1 MENYGNNNEE
11 EYKHFIDLMK
21 NKTNLFEEEYDFLKN
36 KLKNK
41 NSDLIIKFLEIKVRQ
56 HKEEEYYKKI
66 LEIVLSDKELI
77 LKGKYIFNI
86 ILDKNIISPKIG
98 NEENKEKLKQNFL
111 SFTNKEN
118 KLFEILEKEKNLEN
132 NIIIDE
138 ILLYLF
144 ESYVNSYFD
153 SIKGE
158 EQFIIKETLFGL
170 SLDYLDKSLTFIE
183 SVLKK
188 NNILYEHIGFLLS
201 IVYLKCYLVRMI
213 EVITYDNKLQ
223 FAGDISIIMKTIE
236 GNEKNKFRFVIKLF
250 LLKLIRNKT
259 IDYESFL
266 KYDFSKLKIEFIKN
280 KEEFNFEE
288 TLENILDY
296 FFLPLEYIE
305 KFDESF
311 IIFYKTTENQF
322 ITEKDYFISL
332 IKEQK
337 GGFDIFITHL
347 INKLISNYTKE
358 NYIQNNKQ
366 LLNSFSNWNLEIL
379 NNTQSPEILKTFIT
393 LFSNPDKFLQS
404 ILPNISK
411 NEYEIFLFSFRLI
424 SNC

>member
-1 MENYGNNNEE
+1 MNNNLELKEFEKLLLENYGNHNEE

-21 NKTNLFEEEYDFLKN
+21 NKTNLFEEEYEFLKN

-41 NSDLIIKFLEIKVRQ
+41 NSDLIIKFLEIKVTQ
-56 HKEEEYYKKI
+56 CKEEEYYKKI
-66 LEIVLSDKELI
+66 LEIILSDKELI

-86 ILDKNIISPKIG
+86 ILDKNIISPKKG
-98 NEENKEKLKQNFL
+98 NEEIKEKLKQNFL
-111 SFTNKEN
+111 SFTNEEN

-170 SLDYLDKSLTFIE
+170 SLDYLDKSLTFIQ

-201 IVYLKCYLVRMI
+201 IVYIKCYLVRMI

-236 GNEKNKFRFVIKLF
+236 GNEKNKFRFENF
-250 LLKLIRNKT
+250 
-259 IDYESFL
+259 
-266 KYDFSKLKIEFIKN
+266 
-280 KEEFNFEE
+280 FNQIHQE
-288 TLENILDY
+288 
-296 FFLPLEYIE
+296 
-305 KFDESF
+305 
-311 IIFYKTTENQF
+311 
-322 ITEKDYFISL
+322 
-332 IKEQK
+332 
-337 GGFDIFITHL
+337 
-347 INKLISNYTKE
+347 
-358 NYIQNNKQ
+358 
-366 LLNSFSNWNLEIL
+366 
-379 NNTQSPEILKTFIT
+379 
-393 LFSNPDKFLQS
+393 
-404 ILPNISK
+404 
-411 NEYEIFLFSFRLI
+411 
-424 SNC
+424 

>member
-1 MENYGNNNEE
+1 M
-11 EYKHFIDLMK
+11 
-21 NKTNLFEEEYDFLKN
+21 
-36 KLKNK
+36 
-41 NSDLIIKFLEIKVRQ
+41 IIKFLEIKVRQ

-77 LKGKYIFNI
+77 LKGKYIFNV

-201 IVYLKCYLVRMI
+201 IVYIKCYLVRMI

-236 GNEKNKFRFVIKLF
+236 GNEKNKFRFENF
-250 LLKLIRNKT
+250 
-259 IDYESFL
+259 
-266 KYDFSKLKIEFIKN
+266 
-280 KEEFNFEE
+280 FN
-288 TLENILDY
+288 
-296 FFLPLEYIE
+296 
-305 KFDESF
+305 
-311 IIFYKTTENQF
+311 
-322 ITEKDYFISL
+322 
-332 IKEQK
+332 
-337 GGFDIFITHL
+337 
-347 INKLISNYTKE
+347 
-358 NYIQNNKQ
+358 
-366 LLNSFSNWNLEIL
+366 
-379 NNTQSPEILKTFIT
+379 
-393 LFSNPDKFLQS
+393 
-404 ILPNISK
+404 
-411 NEYEIFLFSFRLI
+411 
-424 SNC
+424 

>member
-1 MENYGNNNEE
+1 M
-11 EYKHFIDLMK
+11 
-21 NKTNLFEEEYDFLKN
+21 
-36 KLKNK
+36 
-41 NSDLIIKFLEIKVRQ
+41 IIKFLEIKVRQ

-188 NNILYEHIGFLLS
+188 
-201 IVYLKCYLVRMI
+201 
-213 EVITYDNKLQ
+213 
-223 FAGDISIIMKTIE
+223 
-236 GNEKNKFRFVIKLF
+236 
-250 LLKLIRNKT
+250 
-259 IDYESFL
+259 
-266 KYDFSKLKIEFIKN
+266 
-280 KEEFNFEE
+280 
-288 TLENILDY
+288 
-296 FFLPLEYIE
+296 
-305 KFDESF
+305 
-311 IIFYKTTENQF
+311 IIFYM
-322 ITEKDYFISL
+322 
-332 IKEQK
+332 
-337 GGFDIFITHL
+337 
-347 INKLISNYTKE
+347 
-358 NYIQNNKQ
+358 
-366 LLNSFSNWNLEIL
+366 
-379 NNTQSPEILKTFIT
+379 NT
-393 LFSNPDKFLQS
+393 
-404 ILPNISK
+404 
-411 NEYEIFLFSFRLI
+411 
-424 SNC
+424 